1 MGDAGVMKEPVGTY
15 VYRVVDGTELA
26 ADVYLPDDRR
36 TVKPV
41 VLWLHG
47 GALIRGSR
55 KGIRVAQM
63 ESYLSDYVVVSI
75 DYRLAPETKL
85 PETWTDIEAAYAWI
99 RQCGPD
105 LWNIDPNRAV
115 IAGASAGGYLSL
127 LAGCRLTPRPT
138 AIVSWYGYG
147 DITAPWYAQP
157 SPFYRTRSLVSRED
171 ALEVVGESPI
181 AFDDGATDRG
191 RFYLYCRQQGR
202 WPIEVVGAHPATQK
216 ERLVPWCPALNVD
229 DRYPPTLLIHGDD
242 DTDVPHE
249 QSRQMSDSLAR
260 SGIPHELLIVH
271 GGSHGFDSQHDDPQT
286 KTALEKSAHFIHH
299 FVDRAA
305 PR

>member
-1 MGDAGVMKEPVGTY
+1 MA
-15 VYRVVDGTELA
+15 
-26 ADVYLPDDRR
+26 
-36 TVKPV
+36 
-41 VLWLHG
+41 
-47 GALIRGSR
+47 
-55 KGIRVAQM
+55 
-63 ESYLSDYVVVSI
+63 
-75 DYRLAPETKL
+75 
-85 PETWTDIEAAYAWI
+85 
-99 RQCGPD
+99 
-105 LWNIDPNRAV
+105 
-115 IAGASAGGYLSL
+115 
-127 LAGCRLTPRPT
+127 
-138 AIVSWYGYG
+138 
-147 DITAPWYAQP
+147 
-157 SPFYRTRSLVSRED
+157 
-171 ALEVVGESPI
+171 
-181 AFDDGATDRG
+181 
-191 RFYLYCRQQGR
+191 
-202 WPIEVVGAHPATQK
+202 IEVVGAHPATQK

>member
-1 MGDAGVMKEPVGTY
+1 MKEPVGTY

-202 WPIEVVGAHPATQK
+202 WPSK
-216 ERLVPWCPALNVD
+216 
-229 DRYPPTLLIHGDD
+229 
-242 DTDVPHE
+242 
-249 QSRQMSDSLAR
+249 
-260 SGIPHELLIVH
+260 
-271 GGSHGFDSQHDDPQT
+271 
-286 KTALEKSAHFIHH
+286 
-299 FVDRAA
+299 
-305 PR
+305 